1 MADNDVRI
9 KLSLDGADGV
19 KDGLSGVGDG
29 ATQADGKL
37 QGLASGGI
45 KGLVGAF
52 AGLTAAA
59 AAGAAA
65 LGGAVVSQY
74 AEYEQNIGGIETMF
88 KDSAD
93 TMKSYADQ
101 AYQTAGMSAND
112 YMSSVTSFS
121 AALLQG
127 LGGDTE
133 AAADMANTAMVDMSD
148 NANKFGSSMTEI
160 QNAYQGF
167 AKQNYTMLDNL
178 KLGYGGTQSEMARLI
193 NDSGVLG
200 DTMEVTAETVNDVSF
215 DKIIE
220 AIHTVQT
227 EMDITGTTA
236 KEASETIS
244 GSVDST
250 KAAFDNLLV
259 GLGRGDADVAQL
271 AENVLTNAENV
282 VNNITPVIENIG
294 DNMSTLGPKIG
305 DLMSGL
311 TDTVL
316 QAVPSLLQAGVS
328 LIGGLLEGIATSAP
342 QLVTSIVPVLGD
354 LVETVV
360 KIAPDLVE
368 AAVELVTALA
378 DGLADQLPTLMPV
391 MVDGVLEIVDVLIEN
406 APMLFDAGL
415 ELIVALADGLLES
428 LPTLTERLPELIES
442 LVESLLEMQEEL
454 TEAGVE
460 LMGALLENTDEILE
474 LLWVATKEIL
484 GALIEM
490 ISTDS
495 PAMSEAGT
503 QIGQAIKDGFIETL
517 GEWTYAALGIWTNIQ
532 ASIAGFMGQAVGKG
546 FEIMESIRTGFGNA
560 IGHIVGTVATL
571 GTTIATGISNFLGTA
586 RIKGGEIITSVR
598 DGMTNMYGSVSAAVG
613 TLVTNIGTGISNFF
627 GTAMSHG
634 STIITNI
641 KSGMESMF
649 GTVTGAI
656 SSLVSSITG
665 AISAGYS
672 SMVSAGGDL
681 VRGVW
686 AGIQGAAG
694 WLANQ
699 AAAWASNFI
708 SGVKSKFKIASPS
721 RVFRDEIGKQLM
733 LGVAVGINQNT
744 NAPARA
750 IDGMFTKVQRSVGA
764 GMQRTRREFDYEKD
778 MLISSVEELAAVFQ
792 GGDWGYAGLEHFFG
806 SDSALKILDA
816 VESYGVVAKEIYEA
830 FQGGD
835 WGYGELA
842 SYLGDDLAL
851 QVVNRSAALG
861 EQYRKS
867 VAIGRDLVSGMWH
880 GIDSSAGALQN
891 NVNRWAQRLI
901 KDTKQQFGIASPSKV
916 FRDAIGRNLMLGVAD
931 GINTNSYEVVG
942 SVYAMFSDLQPAL
955 KDGMEGARQTI
966 EEGIDSWKNPEAI
979 KEVVD
984 EFTSMVNELDR
995 LFTVLNGDMDSNSSG
1010 MMNTIGNNV
1019 SSGTPGV
1026 AGKFNSAGNAFNSN
1040 LAGGLNNSRYMV
1052 ENALKML
1059 PPQVQRYLAPMVDQA
1074 FQIGSQM
1081 MGTLDKIIN
1090 QYGGSLGSIM
1100 DAVSGSSG
1108 GGGGGLLGGLVAAA
1122 KNIPFIGKA
1131 VAGALGNLG
1140 AIAPSLTSG
1149 ITAALGSMNLGY
1161 WGAIAGKVVSAAMA
1175 AFAINSPSKLMRD
1188 EIGLPLI
1195 EGIVLGLN
1203 NKPMLMQGV
1212 NSLSANMTKAARGA
1226 GDGMVGEMA
1235 TAASKI
1241 ENTFQDMNLDL
1252 AGGVAIGSKYLQNS
1266 SPLSSGTSYSVPVS
1280 SNYPQPVSA
1289 SQGRSN
1295 VTFSGPL
1302 VSVDSMQVRNDQDIR
1317 QLSNQLSR
1325 DINRELRAQGVLQ

>member
-9 KLSLDGADGV
+9 KLSLDGADKV
-19 KDGLSGVGDG
+19 KSGLSGVGDG
-29 ATQADGKL
+29 AIEVDGKL
-37 QGLASGGI
+37 HGLASGGI

-59 AAGAAA
+59 ASGAAA

-74 AEYEQNIGGIETMF
+74 ADYEQNIGGIETMF

-93 TMKSYADQ
+93 TMKSYADE
-101 AYQTAGMSAND
+101 AYQTAGLSAND

-148 NANKFGSSMTEI
+148 NANKFGSNMGEI
-160 QNAYQGF
+160 QQAYQGF

-178 KLGYGGTQSEMARLI
+178 KLGYGGTQTEMARLI

-220 AIHTVQT
+220 SIHTVQD

-250 KAAFDNLLV
+250 KAAFDNLIV

-282 VNNITPVIENIG
+282 VDNITPVIDNIG
-294 DNMSTLGPKIG
+294 ENMADLGPKIS
-305 DLMSGL
+305 DLTTSL
-311 TDTVL
+311 VDTVIG
-316 QAVPSLLQAGVS
+316 AVPSILQAGVS
-328 LIGGLLEGIATSAP
+328 LIGGLLEGIASSAP
-342 QLVTSIVPVLGD
+342 QLATSVVPVIGD
-354 LVETVV
+354 LVETIV

-368 AAVELVTALA
+368 AAVKLVTALA
-378 DGLADQLPTLMPV
+378 DGLADQLPTLLPIMI
-391 MVDGVLEIVDVLIEN
+391 DGILQITEVLIDN
-406 APMLFDAGL
+406 APMLLDAGL
-415 ELIVALADGLLES
+415 ELIMALADGLLES
-428 LPTLTERLPELIES
+428 LPTLTERLPELIDS

-460 LMGALLENTDEILE
+460 LLGALLENSDEIVE

-484 GALIEM
+484 SALIDM
-490 ISTDS
+490 IGEDS

-503 QIGQAIKDGFIETL
+503 KIGQAIKDGFMETL
-517 GEWTYAALGIWTNIQ
+517 AEWTFKAKLIWTNIKQ
-532 ASIAGFMGQAVGKG
+532 GIAGFIVSAIEKG
-546 FEIMESIRTGFGNA
+546 REIMTSIRDGFSNA
-560 IGHIVGTVATL
+560 ISTITSTVSSL
-571 GTTIATGISNFLGTA
+571 WTTISTGIGNFLSTA
-586 RIKGGEIITSVR
+586 RTKGGEIITNVR
-598 DGMTNMYGSVSAAVG
+598 EGMSNMFSTVSESVS

-627 GTAMSHG
+627 ETARSHG
-634 STIITNI
+634 STMITNL
-641 KSGMESMF
+641 KEGMSSIF
-649 GTVTGAI
+649 GDVTGAI
-656 SSLVSSITG
+656 SDLVSSVVG
-665 AISAGYS
+665 KISDGFS
-672 SMVSAGGDL
+672 RMVSAGGDL

-686 AGIQGAAG
+686 DGISGAAG
-694 WLANQ
+694 WLANK
-699 AAAWASNFI
+699 AATWASNFI
-708 SGVKSKFKIASPS
+708 SGVKEKFKIFSPS
-721 RVFRDEIGKQLM
+721 HVFRDEIGKQLM
-733 LGVAVGINQNT
+733 LGVAVGIDQNT
-744 NAPARA
+744 HAPVRA
-750 IDGMFTKVQRSVGA
+750 IDRMFTKVQRSVGT
-764 GMQRTRREFDYEKD
+764 GMRGTRREFDYEKD

-792 GGDWGYAGLEHFFG
+792 GGAWGYAGLENFFG
-806 SDSALKILDA
+806 SDAALKILDA

-867 VAIGRDLVSGMWH
+867 VAIGKNLVGGMWH

-901 KDTKQQFGIASPSKV
+901 KDTKNQFGIASPSKV

-942 SVYAMFSDLQPAL
+942 SVYAMFGDLQPAL

-966 EEGIDSWKNPEAI
+966 EEGVNSWKNPEAI

-984 EFTSMVNELDR
+984 EFTGMVNELDR
-995 LFTVLNGDMDSNSSG
+995 LFTALNGDMDSNSSG
-1010 MMNTIGNNV
+1010 MMNTIGGNV
-1019 SSGTPGV
+1019 SSGTPAV
-1026 AGKFNSAGNAFNSN
+1026 AGKFNDAGNAFNSN
-1040 LAGGLNNSRYMV
+1040 MAGGLNGSRHLV
-1052 ENALKML
+1052 EDALKML
-1059 PPQVQRYLAPMVDQA
+1059 PPQVQKYLAPMVDQA
-1074 FQIGSQM
+1074 FQIGTQM
-1081 MGTLDKIIN
+1081 MGALDGVIN
-1090 QYGGSLGSIM
+1090 QFGGSLGSIL
-1100 DAVSGSSG
+1100 DSAGGS
-1108 GGGGGLLGGLVAAA
+1108 GGGGLLGGLVAAA

-1131 VAGALGNLG
+1131 VAGALGSLS

-1149 ITAALGSMNLGY
+1149 LTAALGSMNLGY

-1203 NKPMLMQGV
+1203 NKPMLTQGV

-1226 GDGMVGEMA
+1226 GDGMVSEMD
-1235 TAASKI
+1235 AAAGKI

-1266 SPLSSGTSYSVPVS
+1266 SPLSSGTAYSMPVS
-1280 SNYPQPVSA
+1280 NNYPQPAYA
-1289 SQGRSN
+1289 SQGGSN